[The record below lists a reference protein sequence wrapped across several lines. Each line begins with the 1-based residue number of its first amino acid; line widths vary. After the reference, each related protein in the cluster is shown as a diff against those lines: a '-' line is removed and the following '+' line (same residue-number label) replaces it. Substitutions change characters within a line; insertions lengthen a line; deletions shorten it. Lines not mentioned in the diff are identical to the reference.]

1 MPQFRMIKH
10 MIGEYEL
17 SGADLFKRFDDS
29 VGVVGNFL
37 QREEWMEIPFRAMY
51 NKKISNLLPAGRIIS
66 ASGKA
71 WDISRVI
78 PVCALTGEVSGVM
91 ASIAIDDDVA
101 VKDLDILKLQTKLIE
116 LGIKLHYE

>member
-1 MPQFRMIKH
+1 